1 MKSLILFTDAPAHGE
16 YYYDKK
22 VFENYGIALSDS
34 FPQDHTNFENLEY
47 FFEELLKKNINFS
60 AIQINELTDVM
71 YKRL

>member
-34 FPQDHTNFENLEY
+34 FP
-47 FFEELLKKNINFS
+47 
-60 AIQINELTDVM
+60 
-71 YKRL
+71 